1 MSTTIDEKIVGL
13 NALHDSKQA
22 EVDKLLAK
30 LNTGSDTVAE
40 DLANIKK
47 LQDEQVAI
55 ENQVAEFKNIADRNS
70 AAAAFKSKVSGSAN
84 AVNAEMK
91 HSGARILGVTE
102 GGETVLDTDSKGKT
116 IAYSSGEHL
125 LSEKQMKAISEDSYF
140 KAFDAYV
147 RRAGDLDQL
156 DSIDRKILAEGTD
169 TAGGYLVPVQML
181 RELIMKKP
189 APTRVSGRVRRIPVS
204 SKEVVLPRVVY
215 STDNIYST
223 GVRVTLT
230 GEQPAAAT
238 TARVTDPVFGQT
250 RITIGTWMMS
260 MPLTNDLLEDSYF
273 PLLGWATEH
282 FGDTDRLLEDNQI
295 LNGTGIGTR
304 PHGIFKNPGG
314 TDEPA
319 VTLSSTANNIDATQI
334 RQLPYDVPEQYINEN
349 TGEATDAIDYQ
360 LRLADDFIKNIPSA
374 SPVAAATAAVE
385 KSKQATLGAA
395 NAGPVVLGHA
405 QTLET
410 ACSAI
415 LIASSAVQTEM
426 APLTELEAAVANAF
440 TASEAVIRSPAAP
453 LSVRIAALLAYRYAR
468 QAYDRAVA
476 GTPTTIAYSVQSRTS
491 LSRLIATVYGG
502 GSRALDAQILALNRI
517 PTPHAIPQGAV
528 LRLPSPDLIKQQL
541 RSVT

>member
-1 MSTTIDEKIVGL
+1 MSTTIDERIVGL

-22 EVDKLLAK
+22 EVDKLLAR
-30 LNTGSDTVAE
+30 LNTGSDTAAE

-47 LQDEQVAI
+47 LQDEQVVI
-55 ENQVAEFKNIADRNS
+55 ETQVEEFKGIANRNS
-70 AAAAFKSKVSGSAN
+70 AAAAFKSKAAGSAN
-84 AVNAEMK
+84 AINAEMK

-125 LSEKQMKAISEDSYF
+125 LSEKQMKAISDDSYF

-147 RRAGDLDQL
+147 RRAGDLDRL
-156 DSIDRKILAEGTD
+156 DSMDRKTLAEGTD

-260 MPLTNDLLEDSYF
+260 MPLTNDLLDDAYF

-349 TGEATDAIDYQ
+349 TAWVFNRGSVGKTLAGLAGVSGEFIFRMGDYDNGLGQ
-360 LRLADDFIKNIPSA
+360 RHPDSLAGDPIVYSAFCADIADGAFVGVYGDLRGYYLANHTGFS
-374 SPVAAATAAVE
+374 VRV
-385 KSKQATLGAA
+385 
-395 NAGPVVLGHA
+395 
-405 QTLET
+405 
-410 ACSAI
+410 
-415 LIASSAVQTEM
+415 
-426 APLTELEAAVANAF
+426 LTEIYAETNQVVMLGRKRFGGVVAEPFRMRVLKSDNA
-440 TASEAVIRSPAAP
+440 
-453 LSVRIAALLAYRYAR
+453 
-468 QAYDRAVA
+468 
-476 GTPTTIAYSVQSRTS
+476 
-491 LSRLIATVYGG
+491 
-502 GSRALDAQILALNRI
+502 
-517 PTPHAIPQGAV
+517 
-528 LRLPSPDLIKQQL
+528 
-541 RSVT
+541 